1 MTKIEIDLFLHLNC
15 TEISREIFASARSL
29 NITQYFEIHCIYL
42 FVQLILKQDQLSKR
56 TTCLKLCI
64 DVSLSILTDRHTLL
78 YILIALCSEDGSD
91 GCTVCLYGSQCGAHT
106 MNRSPC
112 TVEIRLLTFAS
123 LSPSLPTQLLDEL
136 YKLKN
141 WQSFKSV
148 LIALHCIPIIRLK
161 QTWTKLHAIYP
172 NAYEEFQRL
181 SRFNLINHD
190 HHLLHNHNQPSI
202 PCLSEFLNEIRARIA
217 FKLNQVNYKP
227 KLFAKPETLTDWLT
241 CEVRNLENLLLMNQQ
256 LSPTDDKAADK
267 DKIKKSNI
275 IKKLLKSFNSKKKK
289 IKQQQKQRE
298 LEANNQLNASGN
310 HLQLN
315 ASSNHLQ
322 PNGQTQ
328 LRSNAN
334 STNNLSSSHSLV
346 KDHSIDYAQLKA
358 NLQLDD
364 KDRVDDELILM
375 KTVNSNNCLEE
386 WKEIQMDLKI
396 KLSKLRPEMENSI
409 LNEINKCLELHKS
422 FVLNY
427 RISNEQF
434 SNSIQHQEAN
444 ADEPPK
450 ASIIRRCLL
459 QLVKLNSNSMQEL
472 MKISLA
478 LEPHE
483 EEPPTN

>member
-1 MTKIEIDLFLHLNC
+1 ML
-15 TEISREIFASARSL
+15 
-29 NITQYFEIHCIYL
+29 
-42 FVQLILKQDQLSKR
+42 
-56 TTCLKLCI
+56 
-64 DVSLSILTDRHTLL
+64 
-78 YILIALCSEDGSD
+78 G
-91 GCTVCLYGSQCGAHT
+91 
-106 MNRSPC
+106 
-112 TVEIRLLTFAS
+112 
-123 LSPSLPTQLLDEL
+123 EL

-161 QTWTKLHAIYP
+161 QAWTKLNAIYP

-256 LSPTDDKAADK
+256 LSPTDDKLADK

-298 LEANNQLNASGN
+298 LEANNQLNSVN
-310 HLQLN
+310 L
-315 ASSNHLQ
+315 LQ
-322 PNGQTQ
+322 PNSRPALQ
-328 LRSNAN
+328 SNAN
-334 STNNLSSSHSLV
+334 STNNLASSNSLV

-396 KLSKLRPEMENSI
+396 KLSKLKPEMENSI

-434 SNSIQHQEAN
+434 SNSLQHQETN
-444 ADEPPK
+444 VEEPK

-472 MKISLA
+472 MKISLV

-483 EEPPTN
+483 EEPTN